1 MISASVVEPDRPM
14 ITDSFDSAGKYNVS
28 YQPQIPSGLFR
39 TQAVYKPGPG
49 KWVDPGSVGQSTRT
63 LVGAWLG
70 AWLVPWG
77 WSVMILPRSPPTYNL
92 EPEAMLEE
100 RSQKL
105 SWDLRV
111 SGLGDDDWG
120 EEE

>member
-77 WSVMILPRSPPTYNL
+77 
-92 EPEAMLEE
+92 
-100 RSQKL
+100 
-105 SWDLRV
+105 SWGGISAQNSHFPGLHGLV
-111 SGLGDDDWG
+111 SGEAAGPGLLTYEHPHLWL
-120 EEE
+120 